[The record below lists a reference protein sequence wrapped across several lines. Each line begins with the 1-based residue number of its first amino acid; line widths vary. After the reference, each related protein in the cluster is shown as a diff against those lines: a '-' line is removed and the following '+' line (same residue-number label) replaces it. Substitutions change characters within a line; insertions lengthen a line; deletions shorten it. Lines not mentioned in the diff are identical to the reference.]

1 MGARIRSFPWADS
14 VLGPVEHWPESLKTA
29 VRICLASRYPIVIW
43 WGKSALTQFYNDAY
57 IPILGAAKHPGFL
70 GQSARDCWNEI
81 WHIVEPMV
89 ESVFATGKATWSED
103 FLFVL
108 NRNLPREE
116 GYFTFSYSPLPDDA
130 GSIGGIFCAVTETTG
145 RVIGERR
152 LRTLRDMGRRLTS
165 VKTAEEACKIAAGT
179 LAENPAELPFSLIY
193 LLGNESQTGR
203 LMASTGLE
211 PASLAAPAEIDLGQ
225 ANAVWPIHRVLE
237 SGTAELETDLE
248 ARFGRMPGGPWPDSS
263 RDALILP
270 IFSPGHIRPVGFLIA
285 GISPLRTLDADYR
298 SFLDLVTGHV
308 ATAVSNARAYEEER
322 RRAEALAELDRA
334 KTQFFS
340 NVSHEFRT
348 PLTLMLGPIE
358 EMLKDAE
365 DLPAGH
371 REKLDIAH
379 RNSLR
384 LLKLVNSLLDFSRI
398 EAGRIQASFEPVDL
412 AALTSE
418 IASTFRSAMGAAGL
432 DFVIDCPPLPE
443 PVYLDPEMW
452 EQIVLNLLSNAF
464 KFTLKGSVTVSVRA
478 AESDSRPHLMMA
490 ELCVT
495 DTGAGIPESEL
506 PHIFE
511 RFHRVGGSPGRSFE
525 GTGIG
530 LALIQELI
538 KLHGGS
544 VSVESRVS
552 QGSTF
557 RVSVPFGNSHLPQE
571 RIRLAPSTRV
581 SSAVRSE
588 AFAGEAMNWLEGAKR
603 ETGAELQTE
612 SSRTTNRILLVDD
625 NADMRDHVVR
635 ILQDGYQVITASNGE
650 EALEMMRGGPHPDLI
665 LSDIMMPKLDGI
677 GLLHALRSDPATTAL
692 PVIFLSARAG
702 EEARIEG
709 MHAGADDYLIKPF
722 TAREL
727 LARVESHLKLARI
740 RQDAAEAL
748 NFRTAQFETL
758 LNKAP
763 LGVFL
768 IDADFR
774 IRQVNPVALPA
785 FGEIP
790 GGVLGRDFEEVMH
803 LLWEKEYADEVVNI
817 YRQTLETGESFFTP
831 ERAEVRADR
840 GITEYYEW
848 RLDRIHLPDGRF
860 GVVCYFR
867 DVGERRRAEHNA
879 NLLASIV
886 ESSDDAIISKNL
898 DGIITSWNGGAER
911 LFGYTAPEVIGRSI
925 TILIPSDRLDEERQI
940 LERLKRGE
948 RVDHFETIRVRKDG
962 ATLNISLTISPVKDG
977 QGRVIGASKVA
988 RDFTERL
995 RHEAVVQ
1002 EANAALRRANDDLQ
1016 QFAYSASHDLQEP
1029 LRMVAAYS
1037 ELLQRR
1043 FGDKL
1048 GPTGAQYISYA
1059 VQGAVRMENLLKG
1072 LRTYTQVSAHESE
1085 AVTEV
1090 DAGEILTTTLASLEI
1105 PIKDSSAQI
1114 THTEL
1119 PRVKMQE
1126 FQLEQLFQNL
1136 VGNALRYRTHESP
1149 RIHVAAV
1156 RRGKEWL
1163 FSIQDNGIG
1172 IEPQFKEQ
1180 IFGIFKRLHTTA
1192 EYPGTGMG
1200 LAICQRVVERAGGR
1214 IWVES
1219 EPGRGSTFYFT
1230 VPG

>member
-14 VLGPVEHWPESLKTA
+14 VLGPVEQWPESLKTA

-57 IPILGAAKHPGFL
+57 IPMLGASKHPEFL

-81 WHIVEPMV
+81 WHIVGPMV
-89 ESVFATGKATWSED
+89 ESVFETGKATWSED
-103 FLFVL
+103 FLLVL
-108 NRNLPREE
+108 KRNLPREE
-116 GYFTFSYSPLPDDA
+116 CYFTFSYSPLPDDA
-130 GSIGGIFCAVTETTG
+130 GSIQGIFCAVTETTG

-152 LRTLRDMGRRLTS
+152 LRTLRDMGGLITAA
-165 VKTAEEACKIAAGT
+165 KTAEEACKIAATT
-179 LAENPAELPFSLIY
+179 LAENPADLPFCLIY
-193 LLGNESQTGR
+193 LLDHESKTGR
-203 LMASTGLE
+203 LMASTGL
-211 PASLAAPAEIDLGQ
+211 AAGSLAAPAEIDLKQ
-225 ANAVWPIHRVLE
+225 ANQVWPLHRVLE
-237 SGTAELETDLE
+237 RGTAELVTDLE
-248 ARFGRMPGGPWPDSS
+248 ARFGKTPGGPWPDSS
-263 RDALILP
+263 RNALILP
-270 IFSPGHIRPVGFLIA
+270 IFSPGHIHPAGFMIA
-285 GISPLRTLDADYR
+285 GISPLRPLDSDYR
-298 SFLDLVTGHV
+298 SFLDLVTGHL
-308 ATAVSNARAYEEER
+308 ATAVANARAYEEER

-358 EMLKDAE
+358 EMLTDAAK
-365 DLPAGH
+365 LPAGH
-371 REKLDIAH
+371 REKLEIAH

-398 EAGRIQASFEPVDL
+398 EAGRLQASFEPVDL
-412 AALTSE
+412 ATLTNE
-418 IASTFRSAMGAAGL
+418 LASTFRSAMETAGL
-432 DFVIDCPPLPE
+432 DLVVDCPPLPE
-443 PVYLDPEMW
+443 QVYVDPEMW

-478 AESDSRPHLMMA
+478 AGSSAQL
-490 ELCVT
+490 T
-495 DTGAGIPESEL
+495 ISDTGSGIPESEL

-511 RFHRVGGSPGRSFE
+511 RFHRVEGAPGRSYE

-530 LALIQELI
+530 LALIQELV
-538 KLHGGS
+538 KLHGGT
-544 VSVESRVS
+544 VSVESKVD
-552 QGSTF
+552 QGSAF
-557 RVSVPFGNSHLPQE
+557 RVSVPFGTSHLPPQ
-571 RIRLAPSTRV
+571 RIQLAPSPRA

-588 AFAGEAMNWLEGAKR
+588 AFAGEAMNWLGGAKR
-603 ETGAELQTE
+603 ETNPLPQKTSGAKN
-612 SSRTTNRILLVDD
+612 NRILLVDD
-625 NADMRDHVVR
+625 NADMREYVIR
-635 ILQDGYQVITASNGE
+635 ILGSGYEVIPASNGE
-650 EALEMMRGGPHPDLI
+650 EALEMIRAGPHPDLI

-677 GLLHALRSDPATTAL
+677 GLLHALRSDPATTTL

-727 LARVESHLKLARI
+727 LARVESHLKLAHI
-740 RQDAAEAL
+740 RDEAAEAL
-748 NFRTAQFETL
+748 RFRTAQFETL
-758 LNKAP
+758 LNNAP

-803 LLWEKEYADEVVNI
+803 LLWEKEYADEVVSI
-817 YRQTLETGESFFTP
+817 YRRTLETGESFFTP

-840 GITEYYEW
+840 GTVEHYEW

-860 GVVCYFR
+860 GIVCYFR
-867 DVGERRRAEHNA
+867 DVSERKRAEHNA

-911 LFGYTAPEVIGRSI
+911 LFGYTAAEAIGRSI
-925 TILIPSDRLDEERQI
+925 TILIPSDRLDEEREI
-940 LERLKRGE
+940 IERLKRGE

-962 ATLNISLTISPVKDG
+962 ATLNISLTISPVKDA
-977 QGRVIGASKVA
+977 QGRVVGASKVA
-988 RDFTERL
+988 RDITERL
-995 RHEAVVQ
+995 RHEAALK
-1002 EANAALRRANDDLQ
+1002 EANAALTRANDDLQ

-1029 LRMVAAYS
+1029 LRMVASYS

-1059 VQGAVRMENLLKG
+1059 VQGAVRMESLLKG
-1072 LRTYTQVSAHESE
+1072 LRTYTQVSANESE
-1085 AVTEV
+1085 AITQV
-1090 DAGEILTTTLASLEI
+1090 DAGEIFRRTLASLEI
-1105 PIKDSSAQI
+1105 PIKESGAQI
-1114 THTEL
+1114 TQTEL
-1119 PRVKMQE
+1119 PRVKMRE

-1136 VGNALRYRTHESP
+1136 IGNALRYRTQESP

-1156 RRGKEWL
+1156 RRDREWL

-1172 IEPQFKEQ
+1172 IEPRFKEQ
-1180 IFGIFKRLHTTA
+1180 IFGIFKRLHSNA

-1219 EPGRGSTFYFT
+1219 ELGRGSTFFFT
-1230 VPG
+1230 IPA